1 MKQYGDQR
9 LVGVN
14 SPKNDAALSGFE
26 KILSHVSERVESQLH
41 LAREEEGNSCMPL
54 NSLCG

>member
-9 LVGVN
+9 MVGVN

-41 LAREEEGNSCMPL
+41 LALEEEGNSWG
-54 NSLCG
+54 SVTG